1 MNMTGARVLTYTTRP
16 TRKPLQPLLGVAVS
30 VLCERSSWLVGYE
43 KKSETS
49 QHDVEGHRMRWRIQL
64 KTEQQL
70 VRRTLHF
77 SPGFERVGI
86 QLRPGVRRACPQD
99 FVLAVDAAE
108 DVPSLDERDDLP
120 FCVFHRPAEGRAH
133 ALESNRCERLEIEHD
148 CARADLRRET

>member
-1 MNMTGARVLTYTTRP
+1 MSR
-16 TRKPLQPLLGVAVS
+16 
-30 VLCERSSWLVGYE
+30 
-43 KKSETS
+43 
-49 QHDVEGHRMRWRIQL
+49 RIQL

-77 SPGFERVGI
+77 SPGFERVGV

-108 DVPSLDERDDLP
+108 DVSSLDERDDLP

-133 ALESNRCERLEIEHD
+133 ALESNRREWLEIEHD
-148 CARADLRRET
+148 CARADLRRETQDVWAEQGIKVITSLMSPKQGCLFASVSGRKRRDDG